1 MCHLSFCRQQEELH
15 RRKLEQEAA
24 EAEAKRRRLAQ
35 EAEEAEAKRLR
46 LAQEAEEAEAK
57 RVRLVEAEEEILR
70 QRALAEQAEA
80 QASSSGWPLCGPG
93 PEAQV
98 PRTPSWGPELSG
110 RSRYLQG
117 LCAIVGA
124 LHTGSALSRGP

>member
-1 MCHLSFCRQQEELH
+1 MKFMAQKKQESKDKQEALERQQEEL
-15 RRKLEQEAA
+15 R
-24 EAEAKRRRLAQ
+24 RRRLEQ
-35 EAEEAEAKRLR
+35 QAEEAEAKRLR

-98 PRTPSWGPELSG
+98 QRTPSWGPELSG
-110 RSRYLQG
+110 RSRYSQG
-117 LCAIVGA
+117 LCAIAGPFTRALRCRGA
-124 LHTGSALSRGP
+124 LS